1 MMKVKASNLCS
12 WLLLLS
18 TSSPNII
25 AAASKFSSTL
35 SVAFQ
40 ARRGIHIIQRRENL
54 HQSLCF
60 ASFGVRSPS
69 RTSPHTFASRLPRR
83 FSSIADTISINMS
96 ASNNNGDNN
105 DALSGL
111 SDIGRSVKSNHNS
124 NANDD
129 SMNWKQR
136 IDISIARSRKIR
148 ASNYVQISTVDYE
161 TMEPRC
167 RTVVFRGFMKGV
179 PSDVNETLAKTTD
192 NAVGHT
198 SNGYQ
203 DCVMKMITD
212 RRSNKVKELQLF
224 QSVVECKTASASTAE
239 MVWWFPKSS
248 EQYRIRGRLQFIGS
262 DGPIISYNQH
272 PDSNANKNAYFIA
285 ERKQQWGNL
294 SDMAREQ
301 FYWDNPGI
309 PYSTNGGNEST
320 IPVGGRDAD
329 GNVIQPPPET
339 FLLMLLYPTNVDYLR
354 LGDNYRQL
362 DEWDESDD
370 KCHWSSLRT
379 NP

>member
-1 MMKVKASNLCS
+1 MMNVKAINLCS

-60 ASFGVRSPS
+60 PSFGVRSPS
-69 RTSPHTFASRLPRR
+69 RTSPHTFASRRPRR

-96 ASNNNGDNN
+96 ASNSNGDNN

-148 ASNYVQISTVDYE
+148 GSNYVQVSFFANAPTDVLNASYLTSLLQISTVDYE

-167 RTVVFRGFMKGV
+167 RTDVFREFMKGV

-198 SNGYQ
+198 ANGYQ

-239 MVWWFPKSS
+239 MVWW
-248 EQYRIRGRLQFIGS
+248 
-262 DGPIISYNQH
+262 
-272 PDSNANKNAYFIA
+272 
-285 ERKQQWGNL
+285 
-294 SDMAREQ
+294 
-301 FYWDNPGI
+301 
-309 PYSTNGGNEST
+309 
-320 IPVGGRDAD
+320 
-329 GNVIQPPPET
+329 
-339 FLLMLLYPTNVDYLR
+339 
-354 LGDNYRQL
+354 
-362 DEWDESDD
+362 
-370 KCHWSSLRT
+370 
-379 NP
+379 